1 MIRIELPGLPP
12 TLNHA
17 YIKTRGGARALSE
30 EGRAYKRETTVHF
43 ARAHQAE
50 MRALRPNVPYLVYL
64 RLYFEK
70 LENDGWAKGKTS
82 RYKRLDAS
90 NRIKILE
97 DCLMEAGGFDDSQNM
112 IFIVQK
118 RQKLEAE
125 LERTIIWLWD
135 LSCEST
141 PFDGGLS
148 LV

>member
-1 MIRIELPGLPP
+1 MIRIELAGLPP

-30 EGRAYKRETTVHF
+30 EGRAYKRETTVQF
-43 ARAHQAE
+43 AREYQAE

-82 RYKRLDAS
+82 RYKTLDAS

-97 DCLMEAGGFDDSQNM
+97 DCLMTAGGFDDSQNM
-112 IFIVQK
+112 VFIVQK
-118 RQKLEAE
+118 RQKISTE

-141 PFDGGLS
+141 PFDQGLG